1 MTRDYRLLVIFF
13 TVRKCGVIVA
23 GCDFFYP
30 KTMTVC
36 GRSGY
41 VVLLNVVSWR
51 GVALVVTDV
60 VGLMG

>member
-1 MTRDYRLLVIFF
+1 VIFF